1 MINTYLNDNQSMPY
15 PFYGY
20 GALPFPM
27 CVITGLG
34 ICIHLKE
41 GEFAPTGYS
50 NIYANNIS
58 ITKDTV
64 TVAICRK
71 PTDEPL
77 ELVGIL
83 YARTDGYSTYVPSYV
98 DDAVYGNQTITPY
111 MLRYVYSGEPN
122 DGVDDAL
129 AAEDMQV
136 FYSNTRSTF
145 NTVLSTAS
153 STGFMQLGV
162 IPESAIGN
170 YQGEFYL
177 DPACVTYM
185 SNAIFGR
192 YKNYTTSVNKHPMG
206 QRFDIELAGW
216 LTWKDD
222 TISTKYGTNDNNFIV
237 LSEPYGQRVTHING
251 QTMSASEAYQTP
263 TLVINGHTYTDP
275 TTHETTNYV
284 DVTAVEVGRT
294 IVVTIDGTS
303 AFPNCYKD

>member
-83 YARTDGYSTYVPSYV
+83 YARTDGYSTYVPSYI
-98 DDAVYGNQTITPY
+98 DDAVYDNQAVMPA

-129 AAEDMQV
+129 AAENMQG
-136 FYSNTRSTF
+136 FYSGTRDTF

-162 IPESAIGN
+162 IPENAIGN

-185 SNAIFGR
+185 SDDVFGK
-192 YKNYTTSVNKHPMG
+192 YNNYTTGVNKHQMG

-216 LTWKDD
+216 LTWKDN
-222 TISTKYGTNDNNFIV
+222 TISTKYGFDDNNFIV
-237 LSEPYGQRVTHING
+237 IPDKYGQRITHING
-251 QTMSASEAYQTP
+251 QTISATEADP
-263 TLVINGHTYTDP
+263 LPWLKIIGHTP
-275 TTHETTNYV
+275 YV
-284 DVTAVEVGRT
+284 NVSVEEVGT
-294 IVVTIDGTS
+294 TVVVTIDGTS